1 MGLYHFVCVFLLSMG
16 VSSTLLSWNPTREQ
30 RDGVFEEAF
39 RFNAGMT
46 THGECLFVHL
56 PVTPISA
63 HSVAIHIVFPST
75 IRCHINYHHCVT
87 MMGFQPISC
96 DSALIP
102 HIFRYSVSL
111 CNYSNTLQSMS
122 IAKKQCAPPH
132 LITLYYQTDRFPSSF
147 HSRGRHDFSPRRMGS
162 CASAPS
168 RV

>member
-1 MGLYHFVCVFLLSMG
+1 ML
-16 VSSTLLSWNPTREQ
+16 
-30 RDGVFEEAF
+30 EEAF

-63 HSVAIHIVFPST
+63 HSVAIHIVFPFT
-75 IRCHINYHHCVT
+75 IRYPINYHHCVT

-102 HIFRYSVSL
+102 HIFRCSVSL

-122 IAKKQCAPPH
+122 IAKKQCVPPH
-132 LITLYYQTDRFPSSF
+132 FITLYYQTDRFPSSF

>member
-1 MGLYHFVCVFLLSMG
+1 M
-16 VSSTLLSWNPTREQ
+16 
-30 RDGVFEEAF
+30 FEEAF

-63 HSVAIHIVFPST
+63 HSVAIHIVFLST